1 MSGASQSYRAIA
13 IGQQA
18 PKAVTVGIE
27 AGPDGNNPVAAIWWE
42 AQGDTDAEEADY
54 DDVEQALAAAEAA
67 RELHGLEE
75 VVVVLARP
83 DLWNP
88 DWGQLR
94 LNDIAKEPIGS
105 VEATDLSADETFN
118 LAANIEEERDA

>member
-1 MSGASQSYRAIA
+1 MTGASQSYRAIA

-27 AGPDGNNPVAAIWWE
+27 AGPEGNPVAAIWWE
-42 AQGDTDAEEADY
+42 AQGDTDAEEAGY
-54 DDVEQALAAAEAA
+54 DSVEEALAAAEAA
-67 RELHGLEE
+67 RQLHGLEE

-88 DWGQLR
+88 AWGQLR
-94 LNDIAKEPIGS
+94 PDDIAKEPIGS
-105 VEATDLSADETFN
+105 VEATGLSTDEAFN
-118 LAANIEEERDA
+118 LAATIEEERDA